1 MGRVPDVEVNDAGAD
16 APGDTYVGL
25 RDGTAND
32 VQDMQRMG
40 KQQQLQR
47 NFSFLSIFGFS
58 MILMSTWESTLGT
71 AAFGLGNG
79 GTAGLIY
86 VYLGTVVGFA
96 LVIASMAEM
105 ASMAPTA
112 GGQYHWISEFSP
124 RNSQKFLSYIIG
136 WLCVLGW
143 QSGTAA
149 SCFLAGTEI
158 QGLVIL
164 NYENYT
170 PQRWHGSLMTIAVI
184 TLCALFNTVLAKRL
198 PLIEGVV
205 LILHVAGF
213 FAILIPLWILAPRS
227 TSKEV
232 WTTVED
238 AQGWGSKGVASL
250 VGIITPVVSLI
261 GADAAT
267 HMSEELRNASKTLPK
282 AMMATALFNG
292 SLGIIMVIT
301 FCYTIGDLESVLAT
315 PTGYPF
321 IQVFY
326 NATMSKAGAT
336 AMTAIMTS
344 LSIFCG
350 MTNMATASRQLF
362 AFARDKGV
370 PFSRHFQKVPI
381 GWDIPLNAILFTV
394 VVSSSLS
401 LINIGSLIAFNQ
413 ITSLGLCALL
423 SSYIVSISCIALKR
437 IRGEPLLSSNFR
449 MGALGLPVN
458 LLSIAFLLLAYVF
471 CFFPPAPKPDV
482 ESMNW
487 SAVIYSGVL
496 LFSLVYFAFRGRH
509 SYVGPVEYVR
519 KSA

>member
-1 MGRVPDVEVNDAGAD
+1 MGRVPDVEVNDVGTEVS
-16 APGDTYVGL
+16 GDTYIGL

-32 VQDMQRMG
+32 VQDMKRMG

-86 VYLGTVVGFA
+86 VYLGTVIGFS

-112 GGQYHWISEFSP
+112 GGQYHWISEFAP
-124 RNSQKFLSYIIG
+124 RSSQKFLSYFIG

-143 QSGTAA
+143 QAGTAS

-164 NYENYT
+164 NYDNYH
-170 PQRWHGSLMTIAVI
+170 PERWHGTLMAIAVI
-184 TLCALFNTVLAKRL
+184 ALCALFNTVLAKRL

-227 TSKEV
+227 SSKDV
-232 WTTVED
+232 WTKVED
-238 AQGWGSKGVASL
+238 AQGWGSKGLASL
-250 VGIITPVVSLI
+250 VGIITPVVSLL

-267 HMSEELRNASKTLPK
+267 HMSEELKNASKTLPK
-282 AMMATALFNG
+282 AMLATAVFNG

-301 FCYTIGDLESVLAT
+301 FCYTIGDVDSVLKT

-326 NATMSKAGAT
+326 NATMSKPGAT

-362 AFARDKGV
+362 AFARDNGL
-370 PFSRHFQKVPI
+370 PFGKFFQKVPL
-381 GWDIPLNAILFTV
+381 GWDIPLNAIIFTV
-394 VVSSSLS
+394 IVSSLLS
-401 LINIGSLIAFNQ
+401 LINIGSTIAFNQ

-423 SSYIVSISCIALKR
+423 SSYIVSISCMALKR
-437 IRGEPLLSSNFR
+437 IRGEALLPSHFR
-449 MGALGLPVN
+449 MGALGLPIN
-458 LLSIAFLLLAYVF
+458 LLSLAFLVLAYVF
-471 CFFPPAPKPDV
+471 CFFPPTPKPPLDG
-482 ESMNW
+482 MNW
-487 SAVIYSGVL
+487 SVVIYFGVL
-496 LFSLVYFAFRGRH
+496 LFSLVYFIFRGRH
-509 SYVGPVEYVR
+509 KYVGPVEYVR